1 MLDHLYPYDR
11 APLCQASVEALLC
24 FADKYNLRS
33 DIKERCLG
41 KLKLL
46 PPVERNLR
54 LVGAYARWQAH
65 YLIGWMLEFLVAV
78 FLAWLLRRLF

>member
-54 LVGAYARWQAH
+54 LVGAYGTPAGP
-65 YLIGWMLEFLVAV
+65 LSDWMDVGILGCCFPRLVA
-78 FLAWLLRRLF
+78 